1 MAEEFVRTPTR
12 AAGGVTEEEKVKM
25 AVVAQKWIAI
35 ALRTEPIEPDKI
47 VPAIHRLYAA
57 ADLAEPKV
65 VIATSPL
72 AMALAGVLATTILAL
87 REANGADDP
96 DVINILID
104 DLFKSSPE
112 ITEAIRLSVA
122 RTLSE
127 CLTMPGAVTKN
138 AGKLIQE
145 YMVKTA
151 FAINSQLL
159 LLEANRAAPAYAD
172 EAAATL
178 EKIADSLVRPE
189 TDNRGAIPPEF
200 LQGMTEGVVA
210 KNASE
215 PQEERLKAARQVLRE
230 ACWNWRFAHQGGNM
244 WAGSP
249 AYYEAM
255 RDVIGLTGLDCWEKY
270 QPWEDCAIHGSFRY
284 LHEKFC
290 IVADFPSALMTDE
303 QHRPHNPDG
312 PSHAWRDGWSLYHWN
327 GVRVPAQ
334 VILAPETLTAEQ
346 ITKEQNQ
353 EVRRVMIERMGWER
367 FCVVCKMKVIH
378 RDELV
383 AKFPTVP
390 VSDLVEPGQRF
401 VYDYRDGK
409 ETAELLEAEDITD
422 FEDRPLRFVRLTD
435 PSTGRKYTLRVPHD
449 TERCY
454 AGVGWTFGKT
464 EEEYKN
470 SWFVRQ
476 GDVAISPLTPIE
488 GKPSQHS

>member
-12 AAGGVTEEEKVKM
+12 AAGGVTEEEKIKM
-25 AVVAQKWIAI
+25 AIVAQKWIAI

-47 VPAIHRLYAA
+47 VPAIQRLYAA

-96 DVINILID
+96 EVINVLID

-122 RTLSE
+122 LTLSE
-127 CLTMPGAVTKN
+127 CLT
-138 AGKLIQE
+138 
-145 YMVKTA
+145 
-151 FAINSQLL
+151 
-159 LLEANRAAPAYAD
+159 
-172 EAAATL
+172 
-178 EKIADSLVRPE
+178 
-189 TDNRGAIPPEF
+189 PPEPDA
-200 LQGMTEGVVA
+200 VA

-270 QPWEDCAIHGSFRY
+270 APWEESAIHGSFRY

-290 IVADFPSALMTDE
+290 IVSDFPSALLTD
-303 QHRPHNPDG
+303 QNHRPHNPDG
-312 PSHAWRDGWSLYHWN
+312 PSHAWRDGWCLYHAN

-353 EVRRVMIERMGWER
+353 EVRRIMIERMGWER
-367 FCVVCKMKVIH
+367 FCTVCKMKTIH
-378 RDELV
+378 EDTLE
-383 AKFPTVP
+383 AQFPTVP
-390 VSDLVEPGQRF
+390 VSELVEPGQRF
-401 VYDYRDGK
+401 VYEYRGGVEK
-409 ETAELLEAEDITD
+409 AELLEAEDITD

-435 PSTGRKYTLRVPHD
+435 PSTGRKYTIRVPHD
-449 TERCY
+449 IERCY

-470 SWFVRQ
+470 SFYIRQ
-476 GDVAISPLTPIE
+476 GDVFVQPLRPIE